1 MGMPDGAHETAFP
14 KLSAEELTQLRAY
27 AKCRDLKAG
36 EYIFKAGDIGFPFYA
51 LLSGQIEIIE
61 NTSGEEKHVAMHNPG
76 EFTGDVDML
85 TGRPAMVSGRSV
97 GETEVLEM
105 GPDQLRR
112 IVNELPNISD
122 KIIRAFIT
130 RRQILEEEGVTGIRV
145 VGSRFAADALRV
157 REFLARNR
165 VPHTFI
171 DIEAKQE
178 ACDVI
183 TKLDIREGD
192 MPLVFIP
199 GEDVL
204 RNPTTEELAKR
215 SGVKQPLQQRVVD
228 VLIVG
233 GGPAGLAAAVY
244 GASEGL
250 ETLLIDAQA
259 PGGQAG
265 TSSKIENYLGFP
277 TGLSGQELADRA
289 LIQSE
294 KFGAEI
300 AVPRRAASLDC
311 GNGVHVVTL
320 EDGDQVHTRS
330 VIIATGAR
338 YKKIPAEG
346 LDDFEGRG
354 VYYAATAT
362 EALGCVDCPVVVV
375 GAGNSAG
382 QAAIF
387 LTGQASQV
395 YLLVR
400 GDDLRKSMSS
410 YLASRI
416 EQHSGITVLLN
427 TECISLHGE
436 DSLEKIK
443 VCTKDEHSEIDA
455 AGLFVL
461 IGADPQTE
469 WLPEKIRCDKNGF
482 VITGPDA
489 EKDFPLPR
497 SPLYLETT
505 CPGVFAAG
513 DTRCGSV
520 KRVASAVGEG
530 AMAIALVHRYLAD
543 A

>member
-1 MGMPDGAHETAFP
+1 MPEGANETAFP
-14 KLSAEELTQLRAY
+14 RLSAQELDQLRPY
-27 AKCRDLKAG
+27 ATCRDLEPG
-36 EYIFKAGDIGFPFYA
+36 EYIFKSGETGFSFYVI
-51 LLSGQIEIIE
+51 LSGEIEIIE
-61 NTSGEEKHVAMHNPG
+61 ATSGEEKHVATHHPG

-85 TGRPAMVSGRSV
+85 TGRPALVAGRASGTV
-97 GETEVLEM
+97 EVLEM
-105 GPDQLRR
+105 KPDQLRR

-122 KIIRAFIT
+122 KIIRAFIM
-130 RRQILEEEGVTGIRV
+130 RRQILEEDGVTGIRV

-171 DIEAKQE
+171 DLEAKQE

-183 TKLDIREGD
+183 TRLEVQEGD
-192 MPLVFIP
+192 LPLVFLSDKEI
-199 GEDVL
+199 L
-204 RNPTTEELAKR
+204 RNPSTDELAER
-215 SGVKQPLQQRVVD
+215 SGVKQPLQQRVLD

-277 TGLSGQELADRA
+277 TGLSGQDLADRA

-300 AVPRRAASLDC
+300 AVPRRAKSLDC
-311 GNGVHVVTL
+311 GDGVHIVTL
-320 EDGDQVHTRS
+320 EDGDRVHARS
-330 VIIATGAR
+330 VIIATGAK
-338 YKKIPAEG
+338 YKRIPADR
-346 LDDFEGRG
+346 LDEFEGRG

-362 EALGCVDCPVVVV
+362 EALGCVDSPVAVV

-382 QAAIF
+382 QAAVF
-387 LTGQASQV
+387 LAEHASCV

-416 EQHSGITVLLN
+416 EQHSGIEILLN
-427 TECISLHGE
+427 TECLALHGN
-436 DSLEKIK
+436 DALEKIT
-443 VCTKDEHSEIDA
+443 VCTKDESKDVEA
-455 AGLFVL
+455 SGLFVL
-461 IGADPQTE
+461 IGADPQTD
-469 WLPEKIRCDKNGF
+469 WLPQKIRCDKNGF

-489 EKDFPLPR
+489 EADFPLAR
-497 SPLYLETT
+497 TPLYLETT

-530 AMAIALVHRYLAD
+530 AMAIAMVHRYLAD